1 MIKKLTDKELSLI
14 MSYADEQLDSSEL
27 EKVKKLISENTEAKL
42 AYEDLKLSKNFYG
55 DYVSSIKDNSSKLIL
70 KNKDRL
76 ENRKINIFEVIF
88 KKPLRNFVAYPIA
101 AIFMFTIGFQ
111 MNSTSFRGLDTDKDN
126 FRGVELVNSDKVDKR
141 IKSLEE
147 EISILKSQI
156 QKYLEEIEDLKKRLE
171 KK

>member
-101 AIFMFTIGFQ
+101 GIFMLVFLVRTGIDLSEPTITNTNISGVQQISPGF
-111 MNSTSFRGLDTDKDN
+111 
-126 FRGVELVNSDKVDKR
+126 ELK
-141 IKSLEE
+141 I
-147 EISILKSQI
+147 
-156 QKYLEEIEDLKKRLE
+156 
-171 KK
+171 